1 MCHSRAGGNP
11 EIKFTVSG
19 IKQEAKMKRK
29 LFLSI
34 LIIFFTTSFMSLVG
48 CNNQKPTKEDSSVS
62 EKKNV
67 KEEYEFQDKCGQRT
81 SEFFKK
87 EYGNGI
93 STDKYGQMM
102 SGYQNHYNKKLNKCF
117 IIITSTSKSIKMKNL
132 FDFNENKE
140 LGQFVVDRNINSIDC
155 RVFENKCKS
164 EKEWDLLVK
173 PYMEE

>member
-1 MCHSRAGGNP
+1 
-11 EIKFTVSG
+11 
-19 IKQEAKMKRK
+19 MKRK

-34 LIIFFTTSFMSLVG
+34 LIVFFTTSFMSLVG

-67 KEEYEFQDKCGQRT
+67 KEEYELQDKCGQRT

-117 IIITSTSKSIKMKNL
+117 IIITSTSRNMRLKNL

-140 LGQFVVDRNINSIDC
+140 LGTFVDNKNLPMDC
-155 RVFENKCKS
+155 RVFEKSCKS
-164 EKEWDLLVK
+164 EQEWDLLVK